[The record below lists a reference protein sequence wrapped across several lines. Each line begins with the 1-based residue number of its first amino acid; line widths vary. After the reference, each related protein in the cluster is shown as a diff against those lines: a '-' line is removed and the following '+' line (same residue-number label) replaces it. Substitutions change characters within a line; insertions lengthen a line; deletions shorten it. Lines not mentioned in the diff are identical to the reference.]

1 MDEMR
6 SMIALPDTERRP
18 QKSQPRQPR
27 TTVSLQRQFVSLL
40 LMQPGLAQSED
51 LAWVSGNTDED
62 ILVKQALQVALANPR
77 SNPAALMQE
86 LQNKVDERLLREIH
100 RELHVLDEKLDFA
113 LAFEGARKQLK
124 ELMSKRQHAML
135 LDKIKEKSL
144 SELTAEEKALL
155 KSGRAY

>member
-1 MDEMR
+1 
-6 SMIALPDTERRP
+6 
-18 QKSQPRQPR
+18 
-27 TTVSLQRQFVSLL
+27 
-40 LMQPGLAQSED
+40 MQPALAQSDD

-62 ILVKQALQVALANPR
+62 VLVKQALAVALANPR
-77 SNPAALMQE
+77 SNPAALVQE
-86 LQNKVDERLLREIH
+86 LQNKVDERLLREIQ